1 MAYSRTMGYSNSDV
15 IYDNNNN
22 NNNGLFILTNRKKEN
37 MHTDQ

>member
-22 NNNGLFILTNRKKEN
+22 NGLFSNYGV
-37 MHTDQ
+37 